1 MSLGVYLSNGVF
13 NLKRKIKKFLVFVSI
28 IGILGSGVY
37 LYFNTDILRIS
48 TIEFN
53 ENPNI
58 DLYDIQRYSGVK
70 YGTPYFEVNIRETE
84 KALMQHPYIKKV
96 VVEKRFPNTVHFV
109 IEYRTHFFNIRY
121 SDIVLSMDDQMHVL
135 EVLAKENEG
144 FTVEGFAFDSF
155 STGKLIDISQL
166 YVLENIV
173 RLIKLIEQSNIQ
185 PESIITFEARN
196 IVMKVDGIGVKFGIG
211 ENIEDKFNA
220 FASIY
225 DALKLDG
232 INTGIIDVST
242 EGFPVYRPFGE

>member
-1 MSLGVYLSNGVF
+1 MF
-13 NLKRKIKKFLVFVSI
+13 NLKRKIKKILIF
-28 IGILGSGVY
+28 IGIVGIISSGVY
-37 LYFNTDILRIS
+37 LYLNTDIFRI
-48 TIEFN
+48 TEIAFN

-58 DLYDIQRYSGVK
+58 DLYDVQRYSGVK
-70 YGTPYFEVNIRETE
+70 LGTPYFEVNIHETQ
-84 KALMQHPYIKKV
+84 KALMQHPYIKKA
-96 VVEKRFPNTVHFV
+96 VVEKQFPNTIRFF

-173 RLIKLIEQSNIQ
+173 HLINLINQSDIQ
-185 PESIITFEARN
+185 PESVITFEARS
-196 IVMKVDGIGVKFGIG
+196 IILKVDGIRVKFGIG
-211 ENIEDKFNA
+211 ENIEVKFNA

-242 EGFPVYRPFGE
+242 DGFPVYRPFGE